1 MVKSCNDLF
10 QNDKN
15 PTDEKMSEAIYKALV
30 DEHPDEIKKIEHTK
44 DGWFKYWTEV
54 LQTLVTILLY

>member
-1 MVKSCNDLF
+1 
-10 QNDKN
+10 
-15 PTDEKMSEAIYKALV
+15 MSEAIYKALV